1 MNPNVINKY
10 YICNM
15 YIIKV
20 RLIYCYT
27 IIYYMTQIIESKD
40 EINKQLLTK
49 TTQKSENLCKYK
61 YTVQNK
67 NRKLIYGVNI

>member
-1 MNPNVINKY
+1 
-10 YICNM
+10 
-15 YIIKV
+15 
-20 RLIYCYT
+20 
-27 IIYYMTQIIESKD
+27 MTQIIESKD

-67 NRKLIYGVNI
+67 NRKLIYGVNIWRYK